1 MTTAALLLGCGSTC
15 ELDPR
20 VRESAG
26 QGATSCGRVPL
37 GGDQAAAHRCAVEA
51 RRAGRAF
58 WVQWQLQG
66 IDSDAW
72 NGLAFAA
79 NGTGYSYLWD
89 DDRRGG
95 TNLGGSRTQR
105 AHCARGEITV
115 IDGREQ
121 VICVTDSPLETV
133 CRE

>member
-1 MTTAALLLGCGSTC
+1 MTAALLLGCGSTC
-15 ELDPR
+15 ELDPQ

-58 WVQWQLQG
+58 WVQWQLRG
-66 IDSDAW
+66 IDSEVW
-72 NGLAFAA
+72 SGLAFAA

-89 DDRRGG
+89 GDPS
-95 TNLGGSRTQR
+95 GGSGVGPRTQR
-105 AHCARGEITV
+105 THCAGGEITV

-121 VICVTDSPLETV
+121 VTCVADSPLETV